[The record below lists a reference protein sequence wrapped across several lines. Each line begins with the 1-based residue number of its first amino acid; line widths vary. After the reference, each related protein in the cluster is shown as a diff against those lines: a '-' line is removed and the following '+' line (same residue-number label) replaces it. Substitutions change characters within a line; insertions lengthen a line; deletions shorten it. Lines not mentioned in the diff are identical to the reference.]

1 MESARIKSEILT
13 RIKNNASKCGLEL
26 GLDILS
32 LLAEYSVFHVIYQIL
47 NYLDYLDVFSC
58 SAVSKS
64 WNFIIQDSL
73 DHSKKLKRGWS
84 SKNPRIKIIQCDKA
98 RSVCTINE
106 LSSDGESIFFG
117 IGTPGNLEL
126 WNRRPYPTRKWIKK
140 SVHPD
145 GVYSLE
151 MNTKYCFSGG
161 GEDGIVYIWNRE
173 SGDLLHSLISH
184 EYIVW
189 KIQLLR
195 DGNLFTASY
204 DCSIC
209 VYTSTKK
216 DDWVLKKTL
225 KGPLGWADA
234 LECNGEIM
242 ITQDEKTF
250 VLSVWN
256 LCWNEN
262 EVSDNC
268 CELLFSLVGHE
279 EEVNCAIIH
288 GNQYILS
295 GSSDKTLR
303 LWSYESGEC
312 LHVLTGFK
320 GKVWCADMNN
330 TQIIAG
336 GRFGQIGFWSLEE
349 LNEGKGRI
357 LDPHSHITA
366 VGSIKLEKLGLLSGD
381 GEGHIFE
388 LDFWDT

>member
-1 MESARIKSEILT
+1 MYENILSLINKNDIMESARIKSEILT

-32 LLAEYSVFHVIYQIL
+32 LLAEYSVFHL
-47 NYLDYLDVFSC
+47 T
-58 SAVSKS
+58 A
-64 WNFIIQDSL
+64 
-73 DHSKKLKRGWS
+73 
-84 SKNPRIKIIQCDKA
+84 
-98 RSVCTINE
+98 
-106 LSSDGESIFFG
+106 
-117 IGTPGNLEL
+117 
-126 WNRRPYPTRKWIKK
+126 
-140 SVHPD
+140 
-145 GVYSLE
+145 SLE
-151 MNTKYCFSGG
+151 EEKM
-161 GEDGIVYIWNRE
+161 
-173 SGDLLHSLISH
+173 
-184 EYIVW
+184 
-189 KIQLLR
+189 LLR

-381 GEGHIFE
+381 GEGHIF
-388 LDFWDT
+388 